1 MAKATVFDFLEEE
14 EVPPVEREEPIK
26 KPEPQ
31 TPAAAE
37 NIVFADLEEEKE
49 PEPVPIEQKKEPE
62 KFPFEEEGDLER
74 EIERAQA
81 RTTSRIAETILGA
94 PGDISNFITS
104 LFGLPKAPIGYL
116 SSDVLKKGSEKLT
129 RGYTAPQTE
138 FEKAVDEASETFA
151 SMALPGSWGYGFA
164 RNLGIPIAATLTK
177 EGIKSKFGEKAGTYG
192 QLGTMLF
199 LDLLGGR
206 ISQGGAK
213 QYAGN
218 LFKERNKT
226 IPKDALTDAS
236 GLKTSLETLKKDL
249 KKGGVATSDKAALT
263 KIDEILEKI
272 SDKGVIEVDEL
283 PKFQTKINEAIM
295 EGGGFEIQAPKA
307 VKQRTVKNLNDV
319 KSKVIDALTKYGEIQ
334 NPEFLELHQQANRA
348 HAVYEKSNKLSN
360 FFKKH
365 FGNKITSPVLKT
377 LLGLGT
383 TAAAGTGAFFSP
395 AITGLLGTAAGSAG
409 GLYQAFKLGYRVVK
423 SPELRRHYLE
433 VLKNASSG
441 NVARTEKSLK
451 ALEKSLQKKQE
462 EFEESLVP

>member
-1 MAKATVFDFLEEE
+1 MAKATVFDFLDEEE
-14 EVPPVEREEPIK
+14 IIPSEKEEK
-26 KPEPQ
+26 VEPQ

-49 PEPVPIEQKKEPE
+49 PEPIPLEQKKEPE

-129 RGYTAPQTE
+129 GGYTAPQTD

-177 EGIKSKFGEKAGTYG
+177 EGLKSKYGEKAGTYG
-192 QLGTMLF
+192 GLGVMVF

-213 QYAGN
+213 KYAGD
-218 LFKERNKT
+218 LFKKRNAT
-226 IPKDALTDAS
+226 IPEGAKTDAHA
-236 GLKTSLETLKKDL
+236 LRTDMQNLQKEL
-249 KKGGVATSDKAALT
+249 KKGGIATSDKPALN
-263 KIDEILEKI
+263 KINEVLSAIGED
-272 SDKGVIEVDEL
+272 GVIAAEEL
-283 PKFQTKINEAIM
+283 PKFQTKINEAIK
-295 EGGGFEIQAPKA
+295 EAGGFEIQAPREVKQKA
-307 VKQRTVKNLNDV
+307 VRNLNQV
-319 KSKVIDALTKYGEIQ
+319 KDKIIQAQTKYGEIQ
-334 NPEFLELHQQANRA
+334 NPEFLELHNQANRA
-348 HAVYEKSNKLSN
+348 FGVYEQSNKLSN
-360 FFKKH
+360 FFRKH
-365 FGNKITSPVLKT
+365 FGNKITNPVMKT
-377 LLGLGT
+377 LLGLGGS
-383 TAAAGTGAFFSP
+383 AAAGAGAIFSP
-395 AITGLLGTAAGSAG
+395 AITGLAGVAGSSAL

-423 SPELRRHYLE
+423 SPELRRHYQE
-433 VLKNASSG
+433 VLKNAASG
-441 NVARTEKSLK
+441 NVAKTEKSIKAMEKSLK
-451 ALEKSLQKKQE
+451 EQQE

>member
-14 EVPPVEREEPIK
+14 ETAPIEKEETDK

-49 PEPVPIEQKKEPE
+49 REPTALEQKKEPE

-81 RTTSRIAETILGA
+81 RTTSRIAETVLGA

-104 LFGLPKAPIGYL
+104 LFGLPKSPIGYL

-177 EGIKSKFGEKAGTYG
+177 EGIKSKFGEKAGTYAG
-192 QLGTMLF
+192 LGTMLF

-226 IPKDALTDAS
+226 IPEGAKTDAS
-236 GLKTSLETLKKDL
+236 SLRTSMKDLQKEL
-249 KKGGVATSDKAALT
+249 KKGGIATSDKPALN
-263 KIDEILEKI
+263 KIDEVLGAI
-272 SDKGVIEVDEL
+272 SEDGIISVEEL
-283 PKFQTKINEAIM
+283 PKFQTKLNEAIA
-295 EGGGFEIQAPKA
+295 EAGGFEIQAPKQ
-307 VKQRTVKNLNDV
+307 VKQKAVHNLNQV
-319 KSKVIDALTKYGEIQ
+319 KDKIIEAQTKYGEIQ

-348 HAVYEKSNKLSN
+348 FSVYQQSNKLSN
-360 FFKKH
+360 FFRKH
-365 FGNKITSPVLKT
+365 FGNKITSPMLKT

-383 TAAAGTGAFFSP
+383 AAATGAGTFLSP
-395 AITGLLGTAAGSAG
+395 AITGLAGAAAGSAG

-441 NVARTEKSLK
+441 NVARTEKSIK
-451 ALEKSLQKKQE
+451 ALEKSLKQQQE